1 MNSPRGIY
9 VTKDGRIIVCGF
21 GSDNVQI
28 LDKDGNMISDVLTR
42 LDDVMGPQDIAL
54 NVSENKMLLTF
65 DPSSG
70 KSDKIHVY
78 DVKL

>member
-9 VTKDGRIIVCGF
+9 VTKDGRVIVCGF

-28 LDKDGNMISDVLTR
+28 LDKDGNLISEVLNR
-42 LDDVMGPQDIAL
+42 IDDVIGPQDIAL
-54 NVSENKMLLTF
+54 TVPEDKMMITF

-78 DVKL
+78 DIKL